1 MSETHSIV
9 EEIARLT
16 EFERNIIDRFIHR
29 QGVARDLTAG
39 TPTLGDRIADRVA
52 AFGGS
57 WPFILLAVGAIGV
70 WLAVNSAATQAFDPY
85 PFILLN
91 LVLSCLA
98 ALQAPFIMMSQNRQS
113 AYDRVDAKH
122 DYEVNVKAE
131 LEILAL
137 HNKLDEMR
145 EHKWAELVKMQEQ
158 QLTLLA
164 QLLEKVQVQSTK

>member
-1 MSETHSIV
+1 M
-9 EEIARLT
+9 RPK
-16 EFERNIIDRFIHR
+16 D
-29 QGVARDLTAG
+29 
-39 TPTLGDRIADRVA
+39 
-52 AFGGS
+52 
-57 WPFILLAVGAIGV
+57 
-70 WLAVNSAATQAFDPY
+70 

-98 ALQAPFIMMSQNRQS
+98 ALQAPIIMMSQNRQS

-137 HNKLDEMR
+137 HSKLDEMR
-145 EHKWAELVKMQEQ
+145 EEKWAQLVKMQEQ

-164 QLLEKVQVQSTK
+164 QLLDRERATSRS